1 MGRAGR
7 AGRAWGWGGVVCVLT
22 LTHPAGGIVVVARIA
37 QADVAR
43 HGVEAPAVL
52 AETRPEHHTL
62 ISVCG
67 KSELR

>member
-1 MGRAGR
+1 M
-7 AGRAWGWGGVVCVLT
+7 VCVLT
-22 LTHPAGGIVVVARIA
+22 LTLPLGGIVMVARIA

-43 HGVEAPAVL
+43 HRVEAPAIL

-67 KSELR
+67 KAELR

>member
-1 MGRAGR
+1 M
-7 AGRAWGWGGVVCVLT
+7 CVLT
-22 LTHPAGGIVVVARIA
+22 LTLPAGGIVVVARIA

-43 HGVEAPAVL
+43 YRVEAPSIL

-67 KSELR
+67 KAELR